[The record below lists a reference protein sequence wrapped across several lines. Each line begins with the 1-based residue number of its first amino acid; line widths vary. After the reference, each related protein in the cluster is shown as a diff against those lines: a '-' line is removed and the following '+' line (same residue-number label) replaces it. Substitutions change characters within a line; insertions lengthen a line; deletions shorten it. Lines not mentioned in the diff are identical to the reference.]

1 MPSTILTRHA
11 LLCDSSPL
19 SYGGA
24 DHFMVAG
31 IPTWSLNRL
40 INFDSEF
47 GVAFESMPEIKNMR
61 LLHVSRNMFRQ
72 DNVTGLPM
80 PTGFHPISSKQIHR
94 WQVREGRR
102 ERAREREV
110 CERGRWEGAS
120 ASQRGTGGW
129 VEEMED
135 KISFVAGR

>member
-1 MPSTILTRHA
+1 
-11 LLCDSSPL
+11 
-19 SYGGA
+19 
-24 DHFMVAG
+24 MVAG

-94 WQVREGRR
+94 WQVREGEGEEGGRGVR
-102 ERAREREV
+102 GEGRCKVAERDGRT
-110 CERGRWEGAS
+110 RGGILGIR
-120 ASQRGTGGW
+120 
-129 VEEMED
+129 
-135 KISFVAGR
+135 